1 MLFIIAVSL
10 FIQFF
15 FVHLHAKPKYVRIM
29 TGTVLRKPSA
39 KAAPYWGMLQG
50 LSKPLK
56 LELVVL
62 LSESMEEREVA
73 PTPPPPPLSEE
84 EKDRLFEKL
93 AGCWADD
100 PEDAARM
107 EATIKVCRENDV
119 LREVIMD

>member
-1 MLFIIAVSL
+1 MN
-10 FIQFF
+10 
-15 FVHLHAKPKYVRIM
+15 
-29 TGTVLRKPSA
+29 GTALRKPSV

-62 LSESMEEREVA
+62 LSESLEERETA
-73 PTPPPPPLSEE
+73 PTTPALSEE
-84 EKDRLFEKL
+84 EKDRLFERL

-107 EATIKVCRENDV
+107 EAAIKECRQNDV
-119 LREVIMD
+119 LREVNMD

>member
-1 MLFIIAVSL
+1 
-10 FIQFF
+10 
-15 FVHLHAKPKYVRIM
+15 M
-29 TGTVLRKPSA
+29 TGTVLRKPSV
-39 KAAPYWGMLQG
+39 KAAPYWGMLRG

-62 LSESMEEREVA
+62 LSESMEEREEA
-73 PTPPPPPLSEE
+73 PTPPNPPLSEE

-107 EATIKVCRENDV
+107 EAAIKECRENDV
-119 LREVIMD
+119 LREVNMD

>member
-1 MLFIIAVSL
+1 MA
-10 FIQFF
+10 
-15 FVHLHAKPKYVRIM
+15 AN
-29 TGTVLRKPSA
+29 VLRKPSA

-73 PTPPPPPLSEE
+73 PTPPPPSLSEE

-107 EATIKVCRENDV
+107 EAAIKECRENDV
-119 LREVIMD
+119 LREVNMD

>member
-1 MLFIIAVSL
+1 
-10 FIQFF
+10 
-15 FVHLHAKPKYVRIM
+15 M
-29 TGTVLRKPSA
+29 TGTVLRKPSV

-62 LSESMEEREVA
+62 LSESMEEREVL
-73 PTPPPPPLSEE
+73 PTPTPPPLSEE

-100 PEDAARM
+100 PEDAVRM
-107 EATIKVCRENDV
+107 EAAIKECRENDV
-119 LREVIMD
+119 LREVNMD

>member
-1 MLFIIAVSL
+1 MN
-10 FIQFF
+10 
-15 FVHLHAKPKYVRIM
+15 
-29 TGTVLRKPSA
+29 GTVLRKPSA

-84 EKDRLFEKL
+84 EKDLLFEKL

-107 EATIKVCRENDV
+107 EAAIKECRENDV
-119 LREVIMD
+119 LREVTMD

>member
-1 MLFIIAVSL
+1 M
-10 FIQFF
+10 
-15 FVHLHAKPKYVRIM
+15 
-29 TGTVLRKPSA
+29 
-39 KAAPYWGMLQG
+39 AAPYWSMLRG

-73 PTPPPPPLSEE
+73 QTPPPPPLSEDE
-84 EKDRLFEKL
+84 RKAGLMRL

-107 EATIKVCRENDV
+107 EAAIKECRENDV
-119 LREVIMD
+119 LREVNMD